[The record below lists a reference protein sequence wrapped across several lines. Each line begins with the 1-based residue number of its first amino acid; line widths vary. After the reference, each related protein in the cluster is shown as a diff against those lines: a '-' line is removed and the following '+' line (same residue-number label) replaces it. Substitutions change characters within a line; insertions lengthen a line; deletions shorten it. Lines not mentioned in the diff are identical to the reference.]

1 MLGYMAYEN
10 ISLKKKDEDF
20 GTSASDIDDYQ
31 LLRHGQWS
39 ILTAFG
45 MMLTFWTVVQAEIT
59 TLTTSLKRISRP
71 YPKAASGIFY
81 LPAFI
86 ITIIDLATTHMCVP
100 HAKTFIWF
108 LWLWV
113 TSAFDCQMSME
124 KHEAP
129 NVVVSAWQKKKRTGW
144 KAWKEMPNKSFFYC
158 FTVLTKKET
167 KPLPPQL
174 YYSSLPQASLS
185 CSPLTHKKVLP

>member
-81 LPAFI
+81 LRLSLSPLLI
-86 ITIIDLATTHMCVP
+86 WLLHTCVP

-108 LWLWV
+108 LWLWA

-129 NVVVSAWQKKKRTGW
+129 NVVVSAWQKKEDRLKSLKRN
-144 KAWKEMPNKSFFYC
+144 AQQILFLLLHS
-158 FTVLTKKET
+158 
-167 KPLPPQL
+167 
-174 YYSSLPQASLS
+174 AD
-185 CSPLTHKKVLP
+185 

>member
-1 MLGYMAYEN
+1 MLGYMVYEN

-86 ITIIDLATTHMCVP
+86 ITIIDLATTHMCATRQNV
-100 HAKTFIWF
+100 HMIF
-108 LWLWV
+108 V
-113 TSAFDCQMSME
+113 TLGNIC
-124 KHEAP
+124 
-129 NVVVSAWQKKKRTGW
+129 
-144 KAWKEMPNKSFFYC
+144 
-158 FTVLTKKET
+158 L
-167 KPLPPQL
+167 
-174 YYSSLPQASLS
+174 
-185 CSPLTHKKVLP
+185 

>member
-1 MLGYMAYEN
+1 MLGYMVYEN

-81 LPAFI
+81 LRLSLSPLLI
-86 ITIIDLATTHMCVP
+86 WLLHTCVP

-129 NVVVSAWQKKKRTGW
+129 NVVVSAWQKKRGQAEKLEKKCPTNPFSTASQCWLKRRPSLRRRSCTTHHYHRLR
-144 KAWKEMPNKSFFYC
+144 SR
-158 FTVLTKKET
+158 VLLSHTK
-167 KPLPPQL
+167 
-174 YYSSLPQASLS
+174 
-185 CSPLTHKKVLP
+185 

>member
-1 MLGYMAYEN
+1 MAYEN

-81 LPAFI
+81 LR
-86 ITIIDLATTHMCVP
+86 L
-100 HAKTFIWF
+100 
-108 LWLWV
+108 
-113 TSAFDCQMSME
+113 
-124 KHEAP
+124 
-129 NVVVSAWQKKKRTGW
+129 
-144 KAWKEMPNKSFFYC
+144 
-158 FTVLTKKET
+158 
-167 KPLPPQL
+167 
-174 YYSSLPQASLS
+174 SLS
-185 CSPLTHKKVLP
+185 PLLIWLLHTCVCHTPKRSYDFCDFG

>member
-1 MLGYMAYEN
+1 MLGYKN
-10 ISLKKKDEDF
+10 ISLKKEDEDF

-86 ITIIDLATTHMCVP
+86 ITIIDLATTQYTHVCATRQNVHMIFVTLGNIC
-100 HAKTFIWF
+100 
-108 LWLWV
+108 LWL
-113 TSAFDCQMSME
+113 S
-124 KHEAP
+124 
-129 NVVVSAWQKKKRTGW
+129 NVHGKTWGSKCCCV
-144 KAWKEMPNKSFFYC
+144 C
-158 FTVLTKKET
+158 LTKKRGQAEKLEKKCPT
-167 KPLPPQL
+167 NPFSTASQCWLKRRP
-174 YYSSLPQASLS
+174 SLRRRSCTTHHYHRLRSRVLLS
-185 CSPLTHKKVLP
+185 HTKKVLP